1 MVIMIAG
8 DNEVTGEFTLVG
20 GEHSGVP
27 VDAIVKVKFQQVKSG
42 QYASPLDPYE
52 LEITLTQKLDMGLA
66 ELAEAVNIGDELMK
80 GNQLVCCCAICY
92 CNILM
97 L

>member
-1 MVIMIAG
+1 MIAG
-8 DNEVTGEFTLVG
+8 DNQVTGEFTLVG

-52 LEITLTQKLDMGLA
+52 LELSLNNKPDWSRGMAID
-66 ELAEAVNIGDELMK
+66 IGDELIR
-80 GNQLVCCCAICY
+80 GNQLVCC
-92 CNILM
+92 
-97 L
+97 